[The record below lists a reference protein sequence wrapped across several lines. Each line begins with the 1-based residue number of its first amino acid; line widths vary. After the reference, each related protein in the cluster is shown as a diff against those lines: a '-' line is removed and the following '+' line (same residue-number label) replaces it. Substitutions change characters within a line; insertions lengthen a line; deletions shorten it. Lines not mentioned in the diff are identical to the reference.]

1 MKEIMIIL
9 GTMDDLASD
18 AIKDAIDKKDLSFN
32 SLQT

>member
-1 MKEIMIIL
+1 MNFIL

>member
-1 MKEIMIIL
+1 MKVLMIIL

>member
-1 MKEIMIIL
+1 
-9 GTMDDLASD
+9 MDDLASD